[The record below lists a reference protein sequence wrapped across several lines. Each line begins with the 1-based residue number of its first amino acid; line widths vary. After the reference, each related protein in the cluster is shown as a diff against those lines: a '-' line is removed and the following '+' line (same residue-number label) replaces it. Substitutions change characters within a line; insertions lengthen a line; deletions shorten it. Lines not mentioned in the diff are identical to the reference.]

1 MRSSVLRLEK
11 VEMSD
16 PIIPNFLKII
26 EEEKGNN
33 ISQIFE
39 EIDHSDTEKDDHNA
53 VMIFKDT
60 KLKQDL

>member
-39 EIDHSDTEKDDHNA
+39 EIDHSDTEKDEHNEI
-53 VMIFKDT
+53 MIFKDT